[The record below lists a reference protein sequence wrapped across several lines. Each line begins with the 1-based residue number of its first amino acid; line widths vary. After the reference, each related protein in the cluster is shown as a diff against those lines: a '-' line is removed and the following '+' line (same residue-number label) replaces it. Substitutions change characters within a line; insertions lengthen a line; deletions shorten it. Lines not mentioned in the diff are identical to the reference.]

1 MLRNLVFETEETSRD
16 QVVGNIMTTVS
27 ILSQN
32 VIDKKFI
39 LILHSADIMTRN
51 IHSLIWSNFI
61 IEKNERNLK
70 PNGEYIRIDEK

>member
-51 IHSLIWSNFI
+51 IHSLI
-61 IEKNERNLK
+61 
-70 PNGEYIRIDEK
+70 